1 MGMILGRVG
10 TLTTSSQTTTPLLPP
25 EAGERV
31 VLQCDRSLYGVSETL
46 HYTAA
51 CQKPAQIGDL
61 GWSSVLYVELIRW
74 DGTQLA
80 GSKAAIIDGHAIGNL
95 QIPETVLSGNY
106 YLRAYTR
113 WMRNY
118 SPYRYAYLPLK
129 VMNPASPLIDQ
140 GPESGAVS
148 DGVRFYKNTR
158 NLESVVLEGLQENYG
173 TRQPVELNF
182 SLSDPGDAG
191 SYSLAVARQRAD
203 DIDAGQFW
211 ITSPGSEKEAT
222 EIQYFPEIDGLSL
235 TGKVVNRA
243 TGAAVPGMKVNLSS
257 YSGSFHFASS
267 MSDEEG
273 KFAFV
278 LPSYQGNHEFHVAKE
293 NGSEEKYQILIGNE
307 FCRQEV
313 ELPYVPFE
321 LEENEKALASE
332 IMFNARLGQRYLS
345 PDVSAAGRTN
355 GYQGFYGVAGT
366 VYHSKDYIELDDLE
380 EFFFEVIH
388 EVLVGRIKQVP
399 YLMVTGTSSLVGYP
413 PLILMDNIPVTDIG
427 NLLEAG
433 MYRIDR
439 VEVVNKGY
447 VVGDYRY
454 NGVISIFSAS
464 RDMAGIALT
473 GDSRF
478 FSYQLFSESES
489 DFPDYSGSLKD
500 SPVADRRNLLY
511 WEPQLKL
518 TEGAGSGI
526 RFYTSDAPGSY
537 VVLLRRL
544 QPDGSTLFFK
554 TATFTVK

>member
-1 MGMILGRVG
+1 MGMFLGLCG
-10 TLTTSSQTTTPLLPP
+10 TLNISSQTTMPLLPP
-25 EAGERV
+25 EAEEHV
-31 VLQCDRSLYGVSETL
+31 VLHCDRSLYNVSETL
-46 HYTAA
+46 HYTAV
-51 CQKPAQIGDL
+51 CQKPSQVGDL
-61 GWSSVLYVELIRW
+61 RWSSVLYVELIRW

-80 GSKAAIIDGHAIGNL
+80 ASKASIVDGHASGNL

-140 GPESGAVS
+140 GPESGAAS
-148 DGVRFYKNTR
+148 NGVRFYKNTSD
-158 NLESVVLEGLQENYG
+158 LESVVLEGLQENYEA
-173 TRQPVELNF
+173 RQLVELNF
-182 SLSDPGDAG
+182 SLSDPEDAG
-191 SYSLAVARQRAD
+191 TYCLAVARQRVE

-211 ITSPGSEKEAT
+211 IAPPLSGQEAS
-222 EIQYFPEIDGLSL
+222 EIQYLPEIDGLSM

-243 TGAAVPGMKVNLSS
+243 TGAAVPQMKVNLSS

-278 LPSYQGNHEFHVAKE
+278 LPSYRGNHEFHVAKE
-293 NGSEEKYQILIGNE
+293 NGSEEEYQILIGNE
-307 FCRQEV
+307 FCRQEIG
-313 ELPYVPFE
+313 LPYVPFE
-321 LEENEKALASE
+321 LEENEMELARE
-332 IMFNARLGQRYLS
+332 IMFNTRLGQRYLN
-345 PDVSAAGRTN
+345 AAPSGTAN
-355 GYQGFYGVAGT
+355 GNAYQGFYGVAGT
-366 VYHSKDYIELDDLE
+366 VYHSKDYIELDNLE
-380 EFFFEVIH
+380 EFFFELIH
-388 EVLVGRIKQVP
+388 EVMVGRIKRVP
-399 YLMVTGTSSLVGYP
+399 YLMVTGNSSLVGYP

-427 NLLEAG
+427 NLLEAE

-439 VEVVNKGY
+439 VEVVNMGY

-454 NGVISIFSAS
+454 NGVISIFSAN

-478 FSYQLFSESES
+478 FSYQLFSDSES
-489 DFPDYSGSLKD
+489 GFPDYSGSLKD

-526 RFYTSDAPGSY
+526 HFYTSDAPGTY

-544 QPDGSTLFFK
+544 QSDGSTLFFK